1 MRKSEDSEILLNIKR
16 KQTLFVGGCPP
27 SPPIPHK
34 QSWIRSSDIL
44 NNVLVDNALAMVEQ
58 IVYLEDSSW
67 HLSQSPGHGWRGQV
81 WGSSW
86 VRLKSSWWPHVILM
100 MSPCQLCPMLTGP
113 QCLVTMSEAQPL
125 SLHGSD
131 NINTS
136 IRESCPRKY
145 YGDKNV
151 NTLRHKSVT
160 LK

>member
-1 MRKSEDSEILLNIKR
+1 M
-16 KQTLFVGGCPP
+16 GGCPP

-67 HLSQSPGHGWRGQV
+67 HLSLSLGHGWRGQV

-125 SLHGSD
+125 SLSASTDPTTSTRAFENPVLG
-131 NINTS
+131 NITETKTLTLYVTS
-136 IRESCPRKY
+136 QSHSNKLVFWFCRK
-145 YGDKNV
+145 G
-151 NTLRHKSVT
+151 LF
-160 LK
+160 